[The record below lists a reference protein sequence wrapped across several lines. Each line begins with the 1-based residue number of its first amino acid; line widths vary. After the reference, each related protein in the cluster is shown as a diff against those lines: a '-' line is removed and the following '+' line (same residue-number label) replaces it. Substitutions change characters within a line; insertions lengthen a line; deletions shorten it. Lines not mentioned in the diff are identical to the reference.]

1 MFPRFLENEIHKTNL
16 KLMEG
21 ETIKKKYS
29 TILDMLKKERL
40 SFTNQLESLEGQLK
54 KQDDEIIRLQKVQKA
69 ALTTREM
76 ARANQQREEMVVIA
90 EGKKYKDDNFFI
102 GFIFNFTNR
111 EGQRQKDGRVPQD
124 R

>member
-1 MFPRFLENEIHKTNL
+1 
-16 KLMEG
+16 MEG

-90 EGKKYKDDNFFI
+90 EGRKYKDTFL
-102 GFIFNFTNR
+102 
-111 EGQRQKDGRVPQD
+111 
-124 R
+124 